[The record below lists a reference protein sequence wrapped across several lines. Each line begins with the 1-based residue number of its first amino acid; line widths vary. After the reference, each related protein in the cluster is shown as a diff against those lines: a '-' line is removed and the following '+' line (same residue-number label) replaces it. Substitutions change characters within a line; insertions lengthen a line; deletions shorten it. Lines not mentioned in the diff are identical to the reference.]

1 MIFLQKFPWDHLYCL
16 LFHFW
21 FWALFHNLAK
31 ILSVVFICSKNKLS
45 FISFFCSILFI
56 LISFIFALIFIISF
70 LLLTSDFVSS
80 SFMISYLCMFIHHYY
95 LLFIISF
102 LLLTSDFVSSSFT
115 HLICSDKLFMYVYSS
130 LLPSLLVLFLLYLKC
145 FPMLYLIFI
154 FLNMNEFPFWFLL

>member
-70 LLLTSDFVSS
+70 L
-80 SFMISYLCMFIHHYY
+80 I
-95 LLFIISF
+95 
-102 LLLTSDFVSSSFT
+102 LTSDFVSSSFT
-115 HLICSDKLFMYVYSS
+115 HLICNDKLFMYVYSS